1 MTLSCIGNIRK
12 LNMGLW
18 MQQIRL
24 YYQTLINN
32 LEILKKNYSYDSVL
46 LLIAI
51 VAIANVEFPT
61 KVNIP

>member
-1 MTLSCIGNIRK
+1 MTLSCKGNIRI

-18 MQQIRL
+18 TLQIRL
-24 YYQTLINN
+24 YYQTMINN
-32 LEILKKNYSYDSVL
+32 LEILKKNHSYDSVL
-46 LLIAI
+46 LKIAI

>member
-1 MTLSCIGNIRK
+1 MTLSCKGNIRK

-18 MQQIRL
+18 MLQIRL

-32 LEILKKNYSYDSVL
+32 LDILKKNYSYDSVL

-51 VAIANVEFPT
+51 IAIANVEFPT